1 MSRTMRILYV
11 DATAGAAGDMILGAL
26 LDLGV
31 PVGRVRAAL
40 ESLPLRGWSLSKR
53 RVMRSGLS
61 AAKAVVRVADSA
73 DERNWR
79 EIRRIIERGRLA
91 PAVRERALRIFRRLV
106 EAEAEAHGSTPEAVH
121 LHEAGAVDAIV
132 DVVGACVALEAL
144 APDRIVVSRITTGSG
159 RIACRHGSYPV
170 PGPATAVLLRGAP
183 VTGGDAEGERLTP
196 TGAAILTTIA
206 DGWGTL
212 PPGTIVATGHGA
224 GDREFEDRPN
234 VLRML
239 LVEAAP
245 VSRVEPPGVSA
256 VEPAPVSKVE
266 PPGVSAVEPGAEV
279 LVIEVALDDATPQ
292 VVAYAAERLFA
303 EGALDVFTTPVHM
316 KKGRTGHLLTVLARP
331 DRLEALAGVV
341 LRETPTLG
349 LRYRREGRFELARRT
364 AAVATPFGRVRV
376 KEGLLDGKP
385 VNAWPEYE
393 DCARLA
399 RSRAVP
405 LKRVQEAAIVA
416 YDKTRAPRGGRS
428 ARRKAR

>member
-1 MSRTMRILYV
+1 MSRTERILYV

-31 PVGRVRAAL
+31 PLARVRAGL
-40 ESLPLRGWSLSKR
+40 KSLPLRGFSLSSR
-53 RVMRSGLS
+53 RVLRSGLR
-61 AAKAVVRVADSA
+61 AMKATVRVADSA
-73 DERNWR
+73 DERGWR

-106 EAEAEAHGSTPEAVH
+106 EAEAEAHGKTPDAVH

-132 DVVGACVALEAL
+132 DVVGACIGIEEL

-183 VTGGDAEGERLTP
+183 VTGGDADGERLTP

-212 PPGTIVATGHGA
+212 PPGKIVATGHGA

-239 LVEAAP
+239 LLEAESA
-245 VSRVEPPGVSA
+245 RV
-256 VEPAPVSKVE
+256 VEPAPVSIVE
-266 PPGVSAVEPGAEV
+266 PAPVSPVESAGAEV
-279 LVIEVALDDATPQ
+279 LVIEVTLDDAPPQ

-303 EGALDVFTTPVHM
+303 EGALEVFTTPVHM

-349 LRYRREGRFELARRT
+349 LRYRREGRIELARRT

-376 KEGLLDGKP
+376 KEGLLDGEP

-399 RSRAVP
+399 RSRSVP
-405 LKRVQEAAIVA
+405 LKRVQEAALVA
-416 YDKTRAPRGGRS
+416 YDKTRAPRRGRS
-428 ARRKAR
+428 ARRKTR